1 MAEPAMRVAL
11 LARPGTACDRL
22 QAALQEVG
30 AEPVLV
36 LDPTTS
42 DCGTLLASA
51 PQAVLVALEPA
62 VEEVLER
69 FDAVLDDPDIT
80 VVFDEAELA
89 ASREGWDAARWTRHL
104 AAKLNRH
111 DHVLPP
117 GTEESEPDFRFHA
130 EPQRPDLYRR
140 PDSDHDL
147 DAIPLNFGIEHGY
160 EPPALQAGVEA
171 DMSPA
176 RAAQQEDIVDLD
188 RWLGETALESV
199 QVPEVD
205 DARTSD
211 RFRLDLDDI
220 HVRTATLDLPQ
231 DRIEAD
237 DGPRTG
243 AVVVIAGVG
252 GPDAVRQLLA
262 AIPPR
267 FPRPLLVR
275 QRLDGGRHD
284 RLVRQMQRA
293 TEMPV
298 ALAQPGDALEPGH
311 VYILP
316 NAIAA
321 ALDGDVIRFVA
332 VEPGDVMPILLGL
345 PAADSA
351 ILVLS
356 GSDPALVDEVL
367 AQSLRGTLVAGQS
380 PDGCFDGE
388 AAVALIARGGESGSP
403 RELARRLSTRWLSL
417 S

>member
-1 MAEPAMRVAL
+1 MTEPAMRVAL

-22 QAALQEVG
+22 QAALREVG

-36 LDPTTS
+36 LDPTTG
-42 DCGTLLASA
+42 DCGTLQGAA
-51 PQAVLVALEPA
+51 PGAVLVALEPA

-69 FDAVLDDPDIT
+69 FEAVLDDPAVT

-111 DHVLPP
+111 DDVLPP
-117 GTEESEPDFRFHA
+117 GREESEPAFTFHG
-130 EPQRPDLYRR
+130 EPQRPDLYQR
-140 PDSDHDL
+140 PDVDHDL
-147 DAIPLNFGIEHGY
+147 DAIPLDFGIVSGPGSDAMQSGADASMPSAPKQEEVLDLESWLGKV
-160 EPPALQAGVEA
+160 ALENVEVPEA
-171 DMSPA
+171 DD
-176 RAAQQEDIVDLD
+176 AA
-188 RWLGETALESV
+188 S
-199 QVPEVD
+199 
-205 DARTSD
+205 SD
-211 RFRLDLDDI
+211 RFRMDLDDI
-220 HVRTATLDLPQ
+220 QVRTATLDLPQ
-231 DRIEAD
+231 DRIEPEV
-237 DGPRTG
+237 GPQSG
-243 AVVVIAGVG
+243 AVIVIAGVG

-262 AIPPR
+262 AVPPR

-298 ALAQPGDALEPGH
+298 ALAQPGEALEPGR
-311 VYILP
+311 VYIVP
-316 NAIAA
+316 DAIAA

-332 VEPGDVMPILLGL
+332 MEPGQAIPVLLGL

-356 GSDPALVDEVL
+356 GSDPALIDEVM
-367 AQSLRGTLVAGQS
+367 AQALRGALVAGQS

-388 AAVALIARGGESGSP
+388 AAVALVARGGESGSP